1 MVMPRRLW
9 QRKAPQQAP
18 KRGRKQRRKWLE
30 RGQGEG
36 WGT

>member
-1 MVMPRRLW
+1 MVMPRRQW
-9 QRKAPQQAP
+9 QRKPQQVL